1 MFNSVA
7 PLYQDALKKAGY
19 NYKLK
24 FNPMEKKN
32 KKNSSRKRDVL
43 WFNPPY
49 SQGVRTNVGA
59 KFLKLI
65 DKHFPKSNPLSK
77 ILNRNKVKMAYRCT
91 PNMSKI
97 ISSHNS
103 KILKSEERLEER
115 KCNCSK
121 DKVCPLGGQCLESNV
136 IYQATVTPTSNQGK
150 VEKYVGLCM
159 TSFKK
164 RLSGHT
170 NSFKYEENQHKTTLA
185 AHVWDLKRKNIDHE
199 VTWKIMDRGKPF
211 SPVSNLCNLCT
222 KEKYFIIFEPE
233 EATLNKREELNNC
246 CLHKAPVL
254 LDKT

>member
-1 MFNSVA
+1 MF
-7 PLYQDALKKAGY
+7 
-19 NYKLK
+19 
-24 FNPMEKKN
+24 
-32 KKNSSRKRDVL
+32 R
-43 WFNPPY
+43 
-49 SQGVRTNVGA
+49 
-59 KFLKLI
+59 
-65 DKHFPKSNPLSK
+65 
-77 ILNRNKVKMAYRCT
+77 
-91 PNMSKI
+91 
-97 ISSHNS
+97 
-103 KILKSEERLEER
+103 
-115 KCNCSK
+115 
-121 DKVCPLGGQCLESNV
+121 NV